1 MDAVKEFRDRA
12 TNPDHPTTKGTLQN
26 SDIYFQQQ
34 EVQNKYYEA
43 LPDIVEDYME
53 KISALTGREYH
64 PFRYYGAP
72 DADRMIVA
80 MGSLT
85 DAIEETV
92 DFLNKRGEKVGL
104 LAVHLYRPFSEKYF
118 FKYIPE
124 TVTKIAVLDR
134 TKEPGSVAEPLYLDV
149 KAYMP
154 ARKNSLLS

>member
-1 MDAVKEFRDRA
+1 
-12 TNPDHPTTKGTLQN
+12 
-26 SDIYFQQQ
+26 
-34 EVQNKYYEA
+34 
-43 LPDIVEDYME
+43 
-53 KISALTGREYH
+53 
-64 PFRYYGAP
+64 
-72 DADRMIVA
+72 MIVA

-149 KAYMP
+149 KGVYAG
-154 ARKNSLLS
+154 KENSLLS

>member
-72 DADRMIVA
+72 DADRMIIA

-104 LAVHLYRPFSEKYF
+104 LAVHLYRPFSENTSSNIFRKRLRRSLF
-118 FKYIPE
+118 LTARKNR
-124 TVTKIAVLDR
+124 A
-134 TKEPGSVAEPLYLDV
+134 PLLNRCTSTLR
-149 KAYMP
+149 AYMP